1 MSPNE
6 GAGDNVGFVMA
17 GPGTNAFVQGGVP
30 FGFFCNSLPSCG
42 FAPGGGGTSF
52 YSDNVNGYIG
62 GYGPNAIEWKSV
74 PTLFVGAFTFP
85 TNGRSVFTVT
95 VPASLSDLSLTAFLP
110 SGQTQQIFLNVKPFQ
125 LTLSFSYS
133 PQDGVYYP
141 NQASFLTTP
150 EPGSPVLTGTGL
162 CAVLGSVRRRLRL

>member
-1 MSPNE
+1 MREPV
-6 GAGDNVGFVMA
+6 NVGFAVA

-30 FGFFCNSLPSCG
+30 FGFFCNSFPSCG
-42 FAPGGGGTSF
+42 FAPGSVGGGGTSF

-85 TNGRSVFTVT
+85 TNGRKGFTVT
-95 VPASLSDLSLTAFLP
+95 VPASLSGLSLTAFLP

-133 PQDGVYYP
+133 PQAPVPGEP
-141 NQASFLTTP
+141 AS
-150 EPGSPVLTGTGL
+150 
-162 CAVLGSVRRRLRL
+162 RL